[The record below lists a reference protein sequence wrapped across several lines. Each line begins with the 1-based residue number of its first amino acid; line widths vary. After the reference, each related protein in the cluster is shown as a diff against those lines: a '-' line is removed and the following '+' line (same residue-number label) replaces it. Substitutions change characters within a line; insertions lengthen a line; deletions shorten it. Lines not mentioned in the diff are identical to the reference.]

1 MYNYPLTTCTNQCY
15 NAVTSF
21 RLGYFKA
28 PRGLAP
34 LGLRPNLGSRPGGT
48 MRTISVSNFRQNI
61 SNELED
67 LPVKLT
73 KWGRTVAV
81 VLKSEL
87 EEGFR
92 KTSIGIF
99 PVEKMGE
106 TNEEDRN

>member
-15 NAVTSF
+15 NAVTSI

-34 LGLRPNLGSRPGGT
+34 LGLKPRFGSRPGGT

-87 EEGFR
+87 EEPKFK
-92 KTSIGIF
+92 KTPISIF
-99 PVEKMGE
+99 KVEGE